1 MEAQP
6 KMSRNT
12 WYAVIALASATI
24 LFTPVWNP
32 SLSDPTP
39 DESKQT
45 FHWPGGKRVAVSLS
59 FDDARLSQIDRGLDV
74 LNPTGV
80 KVTFFVVPEGVKQR
94 LEGWKRAVASGH
106 EIASHSMNHPCTG
119 NFPWSFD
126 NALENYTL
134 EQMSQ
139 QLDEA
144 NAEIQRLLGV
154 RMVTFAYPCGQKFVG
169 RGRQTK
175 SYVPLVA
182 EKFLVGRG
190 YYDEYFNDPA
200 FCDLAQAGGTAFDD
214 MDYIQMVKLIAQ
226 AAKQGAWI
234 IFAGHEIGER
244 AFQVTD
250 ATALAALCRYMKDP
264 ANGIWVDTVKR
275 VGRYVQQQ
283 RGKHHEFR

>member
-1 MEAQP
+1 
-6 KMSRNT
+6 MSRST
-12 WYAVIALASATI
+12 RYAVIALASATI
-24 LFTPVWNP
+24 VLTAAWNP

-39 DESKQT
+39 EESKPA
-45 FHWPGGKRVAVSLS
+45 FHWPAGKRVAVSLS

-74 LNPTGV
+74 LNPAGV
-80 KVTFFVVPEGVKQR
+80 KVTFFVLPEGVKQR

-106 EIASHSMNHPCTG
+106 EIASHSLNHPCSG
-119 NFPWSFD
+119 NFPWSFQ

-144 NAEIQRLLGV
+144 NAEMQRLLGV

-169 RGRQTK
+169 RGRQLK

-200 FCDLAQAGGTAFDD
+200 FCDLAQASGTAFDD
-214 MDYIQMVKLIAQ
+214 MNYIQMVKLIAQ

-234 IFAGHEIGER
+234 IFAGHEIGEKG
-244 AFQVTD
+244 FQVTD
-250 ATALAALCRYMKDP
+250 ATALAALCRYMQDP
-264 ANGIWVDTVKR
+264 ANGIWVDTVEKI
-275 VGRYVQQQ
+275 GRYVQQQ
-283 RGKHHEFR
+283 RGEH